1 VSALGPGTAP
11 ILATPG
17 EMSAWSDAARAR
29 GQRIAFVPTMG
40 ALHAGHV
47 ALLHEGRRR
56 GDLLVLSIFVN
67 PTQFGPKE
75 DLDRYPRDLAGD
87 LAKAA
92 TARTDAVF
100 VPAKEVMY
108 PPGAQ
113 TTVRVTRLEQGM
125 CGDSRPGHFAGV
137 ATVVCKLFN
146 IVRPQV
152 ALFGEKDF
160 QQLAVIRRM
169 VRDLDMP
176 VEVIGCPTVREP
188 DGLAMSSRNAFLSP
202 PERARALSLSRGLFA
217 ARAAFQAGERSAAAL
232 LAAARAHIDSAVD
245 RVDYVDLRDAEDLQP
260 LDTVDRPAVIATAA
274 FVGATRLIDNVRLG

>member
-1 VSALGPGTAP
+1 
-11 ILATPG
+11 
-17 EMSAWSDAARAR
+17 MSAWSEAARAR
-29 GQRIAFVPTMG
+29 GQRVVFVPTMG

-56 GDLLVLSIFVN
+56 GERLVLSIFVN

-92 TARTDAVF
+92 SAGTDAAF
-100 VPAKEVMY
+100 VPAASVMY

-113 TTVRVTRLEQGM
+113 TTVRVAKLEQGM
-125 CGDSRPGHFAGV
+125 CGDSRPDHFAGV

-146 IVRPQV
+146 IVRPHV
-152 ALFGEKDF
+152 AIFGEKDF

-176 VEVIGCPTVREP
+176 VEIVGHPTVREA

-202 PERARALSLSRGLFA
+202 PDRARALSLSRGLFA
-217 ARAAFQAGERSAAAL
+217 ARAAFEGGERDAATL
-232 LAAARAHIDSAVD
+232 LAIARRLIDAGVD
-245 RVDYVDLRDAEDLQP
+245 RVDYVDLRDAEDLEP
-260 LDTVDRPAVIATAA
+260 LRTVDRAAVIATAA
-274 FVGATRLIDNVRLG
+274 FVGTTRLIDNVRLG